1 MGRARRP
8 LCPDRRNQRCTVG
21 DEVDGAPGGHLSV
34 FQQHRPMLF
43 SLAYRMLGS
52 ATEAEDILQDAYL
65 RFQSASLSE
74 IKSPKAYLYAMV
86 TRLCLNQLTSARAR
100 QEEYR
105 GPWMPEPALSAGHPE
120 LTDPEARAVAYD
132 SISMAFLVLLERL
145 TPAERAVLLL
155 REVFEFEYDEIAE
168 MLDKS
173 EAACRKLFSRAKDS
187 IAANRPRFQVTPE
200 EHRRLLEEFMRAA
213 RNGDLDGL
221 KTLLADDVTFWA
233 DGGGKVRGA
242 ALNPVRGRADVTRFV
257 IGVTARFTPAG
268 AHLAVADVNGK
279 PTLLIRHP
287 DGTPAIVVSI
297 EVGQGRIHNIWAVA
311 NPDKL
316 K

>member
-1 MGRARRP
+1 MT
-8 LCPDRRNQRCTVG
+8 D
-21 DEVDGAPGGHLSV
+21 APAAHV
-34 FQQHRPMLF
+34 IAFQQHRPLLL
-43 SLAYRMLGS
+43 SLAYRMLGRV
-52 ATEAEDILQDAYL
+52 ADADDIVQDAYL
-65 RFQSASLSE
+65 RFQSVPLGD
-74 IKSPKAYLYAMV
+74 ITSPRAYLCAIV

-100 QEEYR
+100 RETYV
-105 GPWMPEPALSAGHPE
+105 GTWLPEPVLSSARPE
-120 LTDPEARAVAYD
+120 FADPEASAIEYD

-155 REVFEFEYDEIAE
+155 REVFDFEYDEIAR
-168 MLDKS
+168 MLDKP

-187 IAANRPRFQVTPE
+187 IAAGRPRHHVRPE

-213 RNGDLDGL
+213 GSGDLDKL
-221 KTLLADDVTFWA
+221 TALLAEDVTFWA
-233 DGGGKVRGA
+233 DGGGKVLGA
-242 ALNPVRGRADVTRFV
+242 ALRPVRGRVNVARFV

-268 AHLAVADVNGK
+268 ARLAVADVNGK

-297 EVGQGRIHNIWAVA
+297 EVDQARIRNVWAIA

-316 K
+316 GAV